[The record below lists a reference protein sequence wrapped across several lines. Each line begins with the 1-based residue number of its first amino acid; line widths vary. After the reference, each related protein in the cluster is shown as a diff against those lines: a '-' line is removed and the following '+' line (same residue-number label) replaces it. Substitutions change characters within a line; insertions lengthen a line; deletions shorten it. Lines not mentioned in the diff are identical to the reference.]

1 MAPTKI
7 VQRWKNKT
15 IYLEGKESDTVEDI
29 KYQIDSLLSVQ
40 KVNQRLF
47 KMDNGKPSQE
57 ELLDAKSLV
66 NCGITGTATTAYRWV
81 LFQAPHFQ
89 NNKPAYQKSFDKTCI
104 IHKHNDYFYKPLLKG
119 LLLQNLI
126 SYFSALSKYAWA
138 QILEMDLKKL
148 KSAPTPRHPI
158 CPACSFPT
166 KQKSKRTKKT
176 LANSIL
182 QLSIFCF

>member
-1 MAPTKI
+1 LAPTKI

-66 NCGITGTATTAYRWV
+66 NCGITGTATTAYR
-81 LFQAPHFQ
+81 
-89 NNKPAYQKSFDKTCI
+89 
-104 IHKHNDYFYKPLLKG
+104 
-119 LLLQNLI
+119 
-126 SYFSALSKYAWA
+126 
-138 QILEMDLKKL
+138 
-148 KSAPTPRHPI
+148 
-158 CPACSFPT
+158 
-166 KQKSKRTKKT
+166 
-176 LANSIL
+176 
-182 QLSIFCF
+182 